1 MTRKAT
7 TCIIVTLLLCVT
19 SSAQNK
25 VTYQRDYRFYSER
38 IAGTYIPKDIDEAID
53 SLDTIL
59 SEKDKRFIAD
69 SLSMEEFCAA
79 AHLGVGMWM
88 RNEWGLW
95 SGSRLQKFF
104 TNKKVYHPDEMSH
117 EILKA
122 YYKKKIKGMDYSA
135 DRDIADRDIE
145 SHGSRTIL
153 IIKSKISDLFNGN
166 TRRKRKEVAETRRL
180 FDENG
185 CKKGTTV
192 YYQYPYGYSTAEE
205 QNNLFSYNH
214 QFTVGRITDI
224 DYGLKRIKIKLLSA
238 LSPLGIIV
246 FDGDL
251 FPNDEDN
258 YERDFNNFTPISP
271 NRFYMQIG
279 DELWFDL
286 ESDFWDFE

>member
-19 SSAQNK
+19 SSAQKK

-38 IAGTYIPKDIDEAID
+38 IEGTYIPKDIDEAID

-69 SLSMEEFCAA
+69 SLSMEEFCAD
-79 AHLGVGMWM
+79 AHFGVGMWM

-95 SGSRLQKFF
+95 SGSRLQKFL
-104 TNKKVYHPDEMSH
+104 TKKKVYHPDEMSY

-135 DRDIADRDIE
+135 DRDIE

-153 IIKSKISDLFNGN
+153 IVKSKISDLFNGYP
-166 TRRKRKEVAETRRL
+166 RRKRREAAETRWL

-185 CKKGTTV
+185 CTKGTTV
-192 YYQYPYGYSTAEE
+192 YYQYPYGCSTAEE
-205 QNNLFSYNH
+205 QNNLFSDNP
-214 QFTVGRITDI
+214 QFPVGRITDI

-251 FPNDEDN
+251 FPDDEDN
-258 YERDFNNFTPISP
+258 YERDFNNFTPFGP

-286 ESDFWDFE
+286 ESDFWEIE

>member
-7 TCIIVTLLLCVT
+7 TCIIVTLLLFVT
-19 SSAQNK
+19 SSAQKK

-38 IAGTYIPKDIDEAID
+38 IEGTYIPKDIDEAID

-69 SLSMEEFCAA
+69 SLSMEEFCAD
-79 AHLGVGMWM
+79 AHFGVGMWM

-95 SGSRLQKFF
+95 SGSRLQKFL
-104 TNKKVYHPDEMSH
+104 TKKKVYHPDEMSY

-135 DRDIADRDIE
+135 DRDIE

-153 IIKSKISDLFNGN
+153 IVKSKISDLFNGYP
-166 TRRKRKEVAETRRL
+166 RRKRREAAETRWL

-185 CKKGTTV
+185 CTKGTTV
-192 YYQYPYGYSTAEE
+192 YYQYPYGCSTAEE
-205 QNNLFSYNH
+205 QNNLFSDNP
-214 QFTVGRITDI
+214 QFPVGRITDI

-251 FPNDEDN
+251 FPDDEDN
-258 YERDFNNFTPISP
+258 YERDFNNFTPFGP

-286 ESDFWDFE
+286 ESDFWEIE

>member
-19 SSAQNK
+19 SSAQKK

-38 IAGTYIPKDIDEAID
+38 IEGTYIPKDIDEAID

-69 SLSMEEFCAA
+69 SLSMEEFCAD
-79 AHLGVGMWM
+79 AHFGVGMWM

-95 SGSRLQKFF
+95 SGSRLQKFL
-104 TNKKVYHPDEMSH
+104 TKKKVYHPDEMSY

-135 DRDIADRDIE
+135 DRDIE

-153 IIKSKISDLFNGN
+153 IVKSKISDLFNGYP
-166 TRRKRKEVAETRRL
+166 RRKRKEAAETRWL

-185 CKKGTTV
+185 CTKGTTV
-192 YYQYPYGYSTAEE
+192 YYQYPYGCSTAEE
-205 QNNLFSYNH
+205 QNNLFSDNP
-214 QFTVGRITDI
+214 QFPVGRITDI

-251 FPNDEDN
+251 FPDDEDN
-258 YERDFNNFTPISP
+258 YERDFNNFIPLGP

-286 ESDFWDFE
+286 ESDFWEIE

>member
-1 MTRKAT
+1 MTREAT

-19 SSAQNK
+19 SSAQKK

-38 IAGTYIPKDIDEAID
+38 IEGTYIPKDIDEAID

-69 SLSMEEFCAA
+69 SLSMEEFCAD
-79 AHLGVGMWM
+79 AHFGVGMWM
-88 RNEWGLW
+88 RNEWGLL
-95 SGSRLQKFF
+95 SGSRLQKFL
-104 TNKKVYHPDEMSH
+104 TKKKVYHPDEMSY

-135 DRDIADRDIE
+135 DRDIE

-153 IIKSKISDLFNGN
+153 IVKSKISDLFNGYP
-166 TRRKRKEVAETRRL
+166 RRKRKEAAETRWL

-185 CKKGTTV
+185 CTKGTTV
-192 YYQYPYGYSTAEE
+192 YYQYPYGCSTAEE
-205 QNNLFSYNH
+205 QNNLFSDNP
-214 QFTVGRITDI
+214 QFPVGRITDI

-251 FPNDEDN
+251 FPDDEDN
-258 YERDFNNFTPISP
+258 YERDFNNFTPFGP

-286 ESDFWDFE
+286 ESDFWEIE

>member
-1 MTRKAT
+1 MIMTRKAT

-19 SSAQNK
+19 SSAQKK

-38 IAGTYIPKDIDEAID
+38 IEGTYIPKDIDEAID

-69 SLSMEEFCAA
+69 SLSMEEFCAD
-79 AHLGVGMWM
+79 AHFGVGMWM

-95 SGSRLQKFF
+95 SGSRLQKFL
-104 TNKKVYHPDEMSH
+104 TKKKVYHPDEMSY

-135 DRDIADRDIE
+135 DRDIE

-153 IIKSKISDLFNGN
+153 IVKSKISDLFNGYP
-166 TRRKRKEVAETRRL
+166 RRKRKEAAETRWL

-185 CKKGTTV
+185 CTKGTTV
-192 YYQYPYGYSTAEE
+192 YYQYPYGCSTAEE
-205 QNNLFSYNH
+205 QNNLFSDNP
-214 QFTVGRITDI
+214 QFPVGRITDI

-251 FPNDEDN
+251 FPDDEDN
-258 YERDFNNFTPISP
+258 YERDFNSFTPFGP

-286 ESDFWDFE
+286 ESDFWEIE

>member
-1 MTRKAT
+1 MTREAT

-19 SSAQNK
+19 SSAQKK

-38 IAGTYIPKDIDEAID
+38 IEGTYIPKDIDEAID

-69 SLSMEEFCAA
+69 SLSMEEFCAD
-79 AHLGVGMWM
+79 AHFGVGMWM

-95 SGSRLQKFF
+95 SGSRLQKFL
-104 TNKKVYHPDEMSH
+104 TKKKVYHPDEMSY

-122 YYKKKIKGMDYSA
+122 YYKKKIKGMDYS
-135 DRDIADRDIE
+135 ADRDIE

-153 IIKSKISDLFNGN
+153 IIKSKISDLFNGY
-166 TRRKRKEVAETRRL
+166 TRRKRKEAAETRRL

-185 CKKGTTV
+185 CTKGTTV
-192 YYQYPYGYSTAEE
+192 YYQYPYGCSTAEE
-205 QNNLFSYNH
+205 QNNLFSDNP
-214 QFTVGRITDI
+214 QFPVGRITDI

-251 FPNDEDN
+251 FPDDEDN
-258 YERDFNNFTPISP
+258 YERDFNNFTPFGP

-286 ESDFWDFE
+286 ESDFWEIE

>member
-1 MTRKAT
+1 MTREAT

-19 SSAQNK
+19 SSAQKK

-38 IAGTYIPKDIDEAID
+38 IEGTYIPKDIDEAID

-69 SLSMEEFCAA
+69 SLSMEEFCAD
-79 AHLGVGMWM
+79 AHFGVGMWM

-95 SGSRLQKFF
+95 SGSRLQKFL
-104 TNKKVYHPDEMSH
+104 TKKKVYHPDEMSY

-135 DRDIADRDIE
+135 DRDIE
-145 SHGSRTIL
+145 SHGARTIL
-153 IIKSKISDLFNGN
+153 IIKSKISDLFNGY
-166 TRRKRKEVAETRRL
+166 TRRKRKEAAETRRL

-185 CKKGTTV
+185 CTKGTTV
-192 YYQYPYGYSTAEE
+192 YYQYPYGCSTAEE
-205 QNNLFSYNH
+205 QNNLFSDNP
-214 QFTVGRITDI
+214 QFPVGRITDI

-251 FPNDEDN
+251 FPDDVDN
-258 YERDFNNFTPISP
+258 YERDFNNFTPFGP

-286 ESDFWDFE
+286 ESDFWEIE

>member
-19 SSAQNK
+19 SSAQKK

-38 IAGTYIPKDIDEAID
+38 IEGTYIPKDIDEAID

-69 SLSMEEFCAA
+69 SLSMEEFCAD
-79 AHLGVGMWM
+79 AHFGVGMWM

-95 SGSRLQKFF
+95 SGSRLQRFLTK
-104 TNKKVYHPDEMSH
+104 KKVYHPDEMSY

-135 DRDIADRDIE
+135 DRDIE

-153 IIKSKISDLFNGN
+153 IVKSKISDLFNGYP
-166 TRRKRKEVAETRRL
+166 RRKRKEAAETRWL

-185 CKKGTTV
+185 CTKGTTV
-192 YYQYPYGYSTAEE
+192 YYQYPYGCSTAEE
-205 QNNLFSYNH
+205 QNNLFSDNP
-214 QFTVGRITDI
+214 QFPVGRITDI

-251 FPNDEDN
+251 FPDDEDN
-258 YERDFNNFTPISP
+258 YERDFNNFTPFGP

-279 DELWFDL
+279 GELWFDL
-286 ESDFWDFE
+286 ESDFWEIE

>member
-19 SSAQNK
+19 SSAQKK

-38 IAGTYIPKDIDEAID
+38 IEGTYIPKDIDEAID

-69 SLSMEEFCAA
+69 SLSMEEFCAD
-79 AHLGVGMWM
+79 AHFGVGMWM

-104 TNKKVYHPDEMSH
+104 TDKKVYHPDEMSH

-135 DRDIADRDIE
+135 DRDIE

-153 IIKSKISDLFNGN
+153 IVKSKISDLFNGYP
-166 TRRKRKEVAETRRL
+166 RRKRKEAAETRWL

-185 CKKGTTV
+185 CTKGTTV
-192 YYQYPYGYSTAEE
+192 YYQYPYGCSTAEE
-205 QNNLFSYNH
+205 QNNLFSDNP
-214 QFTVGRITDI
+214 QFPVGRITDI

-251 FPNDEDN
+251 FPDDEDN
-258 YERDFNNFTPISP
+258 YERDFNNFTPFGP

-286 ESDFWDFE
+286 ESDFWEIE

>member
-19 SSAQNK
+19 SSAQKK

-38 IAGTYIPKDIDEAID
+38 IEGTYIPKDIDEAID

-69 SLSMEEFCAA
+69 SLSMEEFCADV
-79 AHLGVGMWM
+79 HFGVGMWM

-95 SGSRLQKFF
+95 SGSRLQKFL
-104 TNKKVYHPDEMSH
+104 TKKKVYHPDEMSY

-135 DRDIADRDIE
+135 DRDIE

-153 IIKSKISDLFNGN
+153 IVKSKISDLFNGYP
-166 TRRKRKEVAETRRL
+166 RRKRKEAAETRWL

-185 CKKGTTV
+185 CTKGTTV
-192 YYQYPYGYSTAEE
+192 YYQYPYGCSTAEE
-205 QNNLFSYNH
+205 QNNLFSDNP
-214 QFTVGRITDI
+214 QFPVGRITDI

-251 FPNDEDN
+251 FPDDEDN
-258 YERDFNNFTPISP
+258 YERDFNNFTPFGP

-286 ESDFWDFE
+286 ESDFWEIE

>member
-1 MTRKAT
+1 MIMTRKAT

-19 SSAQNK
+19 SSAQKK

-38 IAGTYIPKDIDEAID
+38 IEGTYIPKDIDEAID

-69 SLSMEEFCAA
+69 SLSMEEFCAD
-79 AHLGVGMWM
+79 AHFGVGMWM

-95 SGSRLQKFF
+95 SGSRLQKFL
-104 TNKKVYHPDEMSH
+104 TKKKVYHPDEMSY

-135 DRDIADRDIE
+135 DRDIE

-153 IIKSKISDLFNGN
+153 IVKSKISDLFNGYP
-166 TRRKRKEVAETRRL
+166 RRKRKEAAETRRL

-185 CKKGTTV
+185 CTKGTTV
-192 YYQYPYGYSTAEE
+192 YYQYPYGCSTAEE
-205 QNNLFSYNH
+205 QNNLFSDNP
-214 QFTVGRITDI
+214 QFPVGRITDI

-251 FPNDEDN
+251 FPDDEDN
-258 YERDFNNFTPISP
+258 YERDFNNFTPFGP

-286 ESDFWDFE
+286 ESDFWEIE

>member
-19 SSAQNK
+19 SSAQKK

-38 IAGTYIPKDIDEAID
+38 IEGTYIPKDIDEAID

-69 SLSMEEFCAA
+69 SLSMEEFCAD
-79 AHLGVGMWM
+79 AHFGVGMWM

-95 SGSRLQKFF
+95 SGSRLQKFL
-104 TNKKVYHPDEMSH
+104 TKKKVYHPDEMSY

-135 DRDIADRDIE
+135 DRDIE

-153 IIKSKISDLFNGN
+153 IIKSEISDLFNGY
-166 TRRKRKEVAETRRL
+166 TRRKRKEAAETRRL

-185 CKKGTTV
+185 CTKGTTV
-192 YYQYPYGYSTAEE
+192 YYQYPYGCSTAEE
-205 QNNLFSYNH
+205 QNNLFSDNP
-214 QFTVGRITDI
+214 QFPVGRITDI

-251 FPNDEDN
+251 FPDDEDN
-258 YERDFNNFTPISP
+258 YERDFNNFTPFGP

-286 ESDFWDFE
+286 ESDFWEIE

>member
-19 SSAQNK
+19 SSAQKK

-38 IAGTYIPKDIDEAID
+38 IEGTYIPKDIDEAID

-69 SLSMEEFCAA
+69 SLSMEEFCAD
-79 AHLGVGMWM
+79 AHFGVGMWM
-88 RNEWGLW
+88 RNEWRLW
-95 SGSRLQKFF
+95 SGSRLQKFL
-104 TNKKVYHPDEMSH
+104 TKKKVYHPDEMSY

-135 DRDIADRDIE
+135 DRDIE

-153 IIKSKISDLFNGN
+153 IVKSKISDLFNGYP
-166 TRRKRKEVAETRRL
+166 RRKRKEAAETRWL

-185 CKKGTTV
+185 CTKGTTV
-192 YYQYPYGYSTAEE
+192 YYQYPYGCSTAEE
-205 QNNLFSYNH
+205 QNNLFSDNP
-214 QFTVGRITDI
+214 QFPVGRITDI

-251 FPNDEDN
+251 FPDDEDN
-258 YERDFNNFTPISP
+258 YERDFNNFTPFGP

-286 ESDFWDFE
+286 ESDFWEIE

>member
-19 SSAQNK
+19 SSAQKK

-38 IAGTYIPKDIDEAID
+38 IEGTYIPKDIDEAID

-69 SLSMEEFCAA
+69 SLSMEEFCAD
-79 AHLGVGMWM
+79 AHFGVGMWM

-95 SGSRLQKFF
+95 SGSRLQKFL
-104 TNKKVYHPDEMSH
+104 TKKKVYHPDEMSY

-135 DRDIADRDIE
+135 DRDIE

-153 IIKSKISDLFNGN
+153 IVKSKISDLFNGYP
-166 TRRKRKEVAETRRL
+166 RRKRKEAAETRWL

-185 CKKGTTV
+185 CTKGTTV
-192 YYQYPYGYSTAEE
+192 YYQYPYGCSTAEE
-205 QNNLFSYNH
+205 QNNLFSDNP
-214 QFTVGRITDI
+214 QFPVGRITDI

-251 FPNDEDN
+251 FPDDEDN
-258 YERDFNNFTPISP
+258 YERDFNNFIPFGP

-286 ESDFWDFE
+286 ESDFWEIV

>member
-19 SSAQNK
+19 SSAQKK

-38 IAGTYIPKDIDEAID
+38 IEGTYIPKDIDEAID

-69 SLSMEEFCAA
+69 SLSMEEFCAD
-79 AHLGVGMWM
+79 AHFGVGMWM

-95 SGSRLQKFF
+95 SGSRLQKFL
-104 TNKKVYHPDEMSH
+104 TKKKVYHPDEMSY

-135 DRDIADRDIE
+135 DRDIE

-153 IIKSKISDLFNGN
+153 IVKSKISDLFNGYP
-166 TRRKRKEVAETRRL
+166 RRKRKEAAETRWL

-185 CKKGTTV
+185 CTKGTTV
-192 YYQYPYGYSTAEE
+192 YYQYPYGCSTAEE
-205 QNNLFSYNH
+205 QNNLFSDNP
-214 QFTVGRITDI
+214 QFPVGRITDI
-224 DYGLKRIKIKLLSA
+224 DYGLKRIRIKLLSA

-251 FPNDEDN
+251 FPDDEDN
-258 YERDFNNFTPISP
+258 YERDFNNFIPFGP

-286 ESDFWDFE
+286 ESDFWEIE

>member
-19 SSAQNK
+19 SSAQKK

-38 IAGTYIPKDIDEAID
+38 IEGTYIPKDIDEAID

-69 SLSMEEFCAA
+69 SLSMEEFCAD
-79 AHLGVGMWM
+79 AHFGVGMWM

-95 SGSRLQKFF
+95 SGSRLQKFL
-104 TNKKVYHPDEMSH
+104 TKKKVYHPDEMSY

-135 DRDIADRDIE
+135 DRDIE

-153 IIKSKISDLFNGN
+153 IVKSKISDLFNGYP
-166 TRRKRKEVAETRRL
+166 RRKRKEAAETRWL

-185 CKKGTTV
+185 CTKGTTV
-192 YYQYPYGYSTAEE
+192 YYQYPYGCSTAEE
-205 QNNLFSYNH
+205 QNNLFSDNP
-214 QFTVGRITDI
+214 QFPVGRITDI

-251 FPNDEDN
+251 FPDDEDN
-258 YERDFNNFTPISP
+258 YERDFNNFIPFGP

-286 ESDFWDFE
+286 ESDFWEIE

>member
-19 SSAQNK
+19 SSAQKK

-38 IAGTYIPKDIDEAID
+38 IEGTYIPKDIDEAID

-69 SLSMEEFCAA
+69 SLSMEEFCAD
-79 AHLGVGMWM
+79 AHFGVGMWM

-95 SGSRLQKFF
+95 SGSRLQKFL
-104 TNKKVYHPDEMSH
+104 TKKKVYHPDEMSY

-135 DRDIADRDIE
+135 DRDIE

-153 IIKSKISDLFNGN
+153 IVKSKITDLFNGYP
-166 TRRKRKEVAETRRL
+166 RRKRKEAAETRWL

-185 CKKGTTV
+185 CTKGTTV
-192 YYQYPYGYSTAEE
+192 YYQYPYGCSTAEE
-205 QNNLFSYNH
+205 QNNLFSDNP
-214 QFTVGRITDI
+214 QFPVGRITDI

-251 FPNDEDN
+251 FPDDEDN
-258 YERDFNNFTPISP
+258 YERDFNNFTPFGP

-286 ESDFWDFE
+286 ESDFWEIE

>member
-1 MTRKAT
+1 MIMTRKAT

-19 SSAQNK
+19 SSAQKK

-38 IAGTYIPKDIDEAID
+38 IEGTYIPKDIDEAID

-69 SLSMEEFCAA
+69 SLSMEEFCAD
-79 AHLGVGMWM
+79 AHFGVGMWM

-95 SGSRLQKFF
+95 SGSRLQKFL
-104 TNKKVYHPDEMSH
+104 TKKKVDHPDEMSY

-135 DRDIADRDIE
+135 DRDIE

-153 IIKSKISDLFNGN
+153 IVKSKISDLFNGYP
-166 TRRKRKEVAETRRL
+166 RRKRKEAAETRWL

-185 CKKGTTV
+185 CTKGTTV
-192 YYQYPYGYSTAEE
+192 YYQYPYGCSTAEE
-205 QNNLFSYNH
+205 QNNLFSDNP
-214 QFTVGRITDI
+214 QFPVGRITDI

-251 FPNDEDN
+251 FPDDEDN
-258 YERDFNNFTPISP
+258 YERDFNNFTPFGP

-286 ESDFWDFE
+286 ESDFWEIE

>member
-1 MTRKAT
+1 MIMTRKAT

-19 SSAQNK
+19 SSAQKK

-38 IAGTYIPKDIDEAID
+38 IEGTYIPKDIDEAID

-69 SLSMEEFCAA
+69 SLSMEEFCAD
-79 AHLGVGMWM
+79 AHFGVGMWM

-95 SGSRLQKFF
+95 SGSRLQKFL
-104 TNKKVYHPDEMSH
+104 TKKKVYHPDEMSY

-135 DRDIADRDIE
+135 DRDIE

-153 IIKSKISDLFNGN
+153 IVKSKISDLFNGYP
-166 TRRKRKEVAETRRL
+166 RRKRKEAAETRWL

-185 CKKGTTV
+185 CTKGTTV
-192 YYQYPYGYSTAEE
+192 YYQYPYGCSTAEE
-205 QNNLFSYNH
+205 QNNLFSDNP
-214 QFTVGRITDI
+214 QFPVGRITDI

-238 LSPLGIIV
+238 LSPVGIIV

-251 FPNDEDN
+251 FPDDEDN
-258 YERDFNNFTPISP
+258 YERDFNSFTPFGP

-286 ESDFWDFE
+286 ESDFWEIE

>member
-19 SSAQNK
+19 SSAQKK

-38 IAGTYIPKDIDEAID
+38 IEGTYIPKDIDEAID

-69 SLSMEEFCAA
+69 SLSMEEFCAD
-79 AHLGVGMWM
+79 AHFGVGMWM

-95 SGSRLQKFF
+95 SGSRLQKFL
-104 TNKKVYHPDEMSH
+104 TKKKVYHPDEMSY

-135 DRDIADRDIE
+135 DRDIE

-153 IIKSKISDLFNGN
+153 IVKSKISDLFNGYP
-166 TRRKRKEVAETRRL
+166 RRKRKEAAETRRL

-185 CKKGTTV
+185 CTKGTTV
-192 YYQYPYGYSTAEE
+192 YYQYPYGCSTAEE
-205 QNNLFSYNH
+205 QNNLFSDNP
-214 QFTVGRITDI
+214 QFPVGRITDI

-251 FPNDEDN
+251 FPDDEDN
-258 YERDFNNFTPISP
+258 YERDFNNFTPFGP

-286 ESDFWDFE
+286 ESDFWEIE

>member
-1 MTRKAT
+1 MIMTREAT

-19 SSAQNK
+19 SSAQKK

-38 IAGTYIPKDIDEAID
+38 IEGTYIPKDIDEAID

-69 SLSMEEFCAA
+69 SLSMEEFCAD
-79 AHLGVGMWM
+79 AHFGVGMWM

-95 SGSRLQKFF
+95 SGSRLQKFL
-104 TNKKVYHPDEMSH
+104 TKKKVYHPDEMSY

-122 YYKKKIKGMDYSA
+122 YYKKKIKGMDYS
-135 DRDIADRDIE
+135 ADRDIE

-153 IIKSKISDLFNGN
+153 IIKSKISDLFNGY
-166 TRRKRKEVAETRRL
+166 TRRKRKEAAETRRL

-185 CKKGTTV
+185 CTKGTTV
-192 YYQYPYGYSTAEE
+192 YYQYPYGCSTAEE
-205 QNNLFSYNH
+205 QNNLFSDNP
-214 QFTVGRITDI
+214 QFPVGRITDI

-251 FPNDEDN
+251 FPDDEDN
-258 YERDFNNFTPISP
+258 YERDFNNFTPFGP

-286 ESDFWDFE
+286 ESDFWEIE

>member
-1 MTRKAT
+1 M
-7 TCIIVTLLLCVT
+7 
-19 SSAQNK
+19 
-25 VTYQRDYRFYSER
+25 
-38 IAGTYIPKDIDEAID
+38 
-53 SLDTIL
+53 
-59 SEKDKRFIAD
+59 
-69 SLSMEEFCAA
+69 
-79 AHLGVGMWM
+79 
-88 RNEWGLW
+88 
-95 SGSRLQKFF
+95 
-104 TNKKVYHPDEMSH
+104 
-117 EILKA
+117 
-122 YYKKKIKGMDYSA
+122 
-135 DRDIADRDIE
+135 
-145 SHGSRTIL
+145 
-153 IIKSKISDLFNGN
+153 
-166 TRRKRKEVAETRRL
+166 
-180 FDENG
+180 
-185 CKKGTTV
+185 

>member
-19 SSAQNK
+19 SSAQKK

-38 IAGTYIPKDIDEAID
+38 IEGTYIPKDIDEAID

-69 SLSMEEFCAA
+69 SLSMEEFCAD
-79 AHLGVGMWM
+79 AHFGVGMWM

-95 SGSRLQKFF
+95 SGSRLQKFL
-104 TNKKVYHPDEMSH
+104 TKKKVYHPDEMSY

-122 YYKKKIKGMDYSA
+122 YYKKKIKGMDYS
-135 DRDIADRDIE
+135 ADRDIE

-153 IIKSKISDLFNGN
+153 IIKSKISDLFNGY
-166 TRRKRKEVAETRRL
+166 TRRKRKEAAETRRL

-185 CKKGTTV
+185 CTKGTTV
-192 YYQYPYGYSTAEE
+192 YYQYPYGCSTAEE
-205 QNNLFSYNH
+205 QNNLFSDNP
-214 QFTVGRITDI
+214 QFPVGRITDI

-251 FPNDEDN
+251 FPDDEDN
-258 YERDFNNFTPISP
+258 YERDFNNFTPFGP

-286 ESDFWDFE
+286 ESDFWEIE

>member
-1 MTRKAT
+1 MIMTRKAT

-19 SSAQNK
+19 SSAQKK

-38 IAGTYIPKDIDEAID
+38 IEGTYIPKDIDEAID

-69 SLSMEEFCAA
+69 SLSMEEFCAD
-79 AHLGVGMWM
+79 AHFGVGMWM

-95 SGSRLQKFF
+95 SGSRLQKFL
-104 TNKKVYHPDEMSH
+104 TKKKVYHPDEMSY

-135 DRDIADRDIE
+135 DRDIE

-153 IIKSKISDLFNGN
+153 IVKSKISDLFNGYP
-166 TRRKRKEVAETRRL
+166 RRKRKEAAETRWL

-185 CKKGTTV
+185 CTKGTTV
-192 YYQYPYGYSTAEE
+192 YYQYPYGCSTAEE
-205 QNNLFSYNH
+205 QNNLFSDNP
-214 QFTVGRITDI
+214 QFPVGRITDI

-251 FPNDEDN
+251 FPDDEDN
-258 YERDFNNFTPISP
+258 YERDFNNFIPFGP

-286 ESDFWDFE
+286 ESDFWEIE

>member
-1 MTRKAT
+1 MTREAT

-19 SSAQNK
+19 SSAQKK

-38 IAGTYIPKDIDEAID
+38 IEGTYIPKDIDEAID

-69 SLSMEEFCAA
+69 SLSMEEFCAD
-79 AHLGVGMWM
+79 AHFGVGMWM

-95 SGSRLQKFF
+95 SGSRLQKFL
-104 TNKKVYHPDEMSH
+104 TKKKVYHPDEMSY

-122 YYKKKIKGMDYSA
+122 YYKKKIKGMDYS
-135 DRDIADRDIE
+135 ADRDIE

-153 IIKSKISDLFNGN
+153 IIKSKISDLFNGY
-166 TRRKRKEVAETRRL
+166 TRRKRKEAAETRWL

-185 CKKGTTV
+185 CTKGTTV
-192 YYQYPYGYSTAEE
+192 YYQYPYGCSTAEE
-205 QNNLFSYNH
+205 QNNLFSDNP
-214 QFTVGRITDI
+214 QFPVGRITDI

-251 FPNDEDN
+251 FPDDEDN
-258 YERDFNNFTPISP
+258 YERDFNNFTPFGP

-286 ESDFWDFE
+286 ESDFWEIE

>member
-1 MTRKAT
+1 MIMTRKAT

-19 SSAQNK
+19 SSAQKK

-38 IAGTYIPKDIDEAID
+38 IEGTYIPKDIDEAID

-69 SLSMEEFCAA
+69 SLSMEEFCAD
-79 AHLGVGMWM
+79 AHFGVGMWM

-95 SGSRLQKFF
+95 SGSRLQKFL
-104 TNKKVYHPDEMSH
+104 TKKKVYHPDEMSY

-135 DRDIADRDIE
+135 DRDIE

-153 IIKSKISDLFNGN
+153 IVKSKISDLFNGYP
-166 TRRKRKEVAETRRL
+166 RRKRKEAAETRWL

-185 CKKGTTV
+185 CTKGTTV
-192 YYQYPYGYSTAEE
+192 YYQYPYGCSTAEE
-205 QNNLFSYNH
+205 QNNLFSDNP
-214 QFTVGRITDI
+214 QFPVGRITDI

-251 FPNDEDN
+251 FPDDEDN
-258 YERDFNNFTPISP
+258 YERDFNNFTPFGP

-286 ESDFWDFE
+286 ESDFWEIE

>member
-19 SSAQNK
+19 SSAQKK

-38 IAGTYIPKDIDEAID
+38 IEGTYIPKDIDEAID

-69 SLSMEEFCAA
+69 FLSMEEFCAD
-79 AHLGVGMWM
+79 AHFGVGMWM

-95 SGSRLQKFF
+95 SGSRLQKFL
-104 TNKKVYHPDEMSH
+104 TKKKVYHPDEMSY

-135 DRDIADRDIE
+135 DRDIE

-153 IIKSKISDLFNGN
+153 IVKSKISDLFNGYP
-166 TRRKRKEVAETRRL
+166 RRKRKEAAETRWL

-185 CKKGTTV
+185 CTKGTTV
-192 YYQYPYGYSTAEE
+192 YYQYPYGCSTAEE
-205 QNNLFSYNH
+205 QNNLFSDNP
-214 QFTVGRITDI
+214 QFPVGRITDI

-251 FPNDEDN
+251 FPDDEDN
-258 YERDFNNFTPISP
+258 YERDFNNFTPFGP

-286 ESDFWDFE
+286 ESDFWEIE

>member
-19 SSAQNK
+19 SSAQKK

-38 IAGTYIPKDIDEAID
+38 IEGTYIPKDIDEAID

-95 SGSRLQKFF
+95 SGSRLQKFL
-104 TNKKVYHPDEMSH
+104 TKKKVYHPDEMSY

-135 DRDIADRDIE
+135 DRDIE

-153 IIKSKISDLFNGN
+153 IVKSKITDLFNGYP
-166 TRRKRKEVAETRRL
+166 RHKRKEAAETRWL

-185 CKKGTTV
+185 CTKGTTV
-192 YYQYPYGYSTAEE
+192 YYQYPYGCSTAEE
-205 QNNLFSYNH
+205 QNNLFSDNP
-214 QFTVGRITDI
+214 QFPVGRITDI

-251 FPNDEDN
+251 FPDDKDN
-258 YERDFNNFTPISP
+258 YERDFNNFTPFGP

-286 ESDFWDFE
+286 ESDFWEIE

>member
-59 SEKDKRFIAD
+59 SEKVKRFIAD

-104 TNKKVYHPDEMSH
+104 TDKKVYHPDEM
-117 EILKA
+117 
-122 YYKKKIKGMDYSA
+122 
-135 DRDIADRDIE
+135 
-145 SHGSRTIL
+145 
-153 IIKSKISDLFNGN
+153 
-166 TRRKRKEVAETRRL
+166 
-180 FDENG
+180 
-185 CKKGTTV
+185 
-192 YYQYPYGYSTAEE
+192 
-205 QNNLFSYNH
+205 
-214 QFTVGRITDI
+214 
-224 DYGLKRIKIKLLSA
+224 
-238 LSPLGIIV
+238 
-246 FDGDL
+246 
-251 FPNDEDN
+251 
-258 YERDFNNFTPISP
+258 
-271 NRFYMQIG
+271 
-279 DELWFDL
+279 
-286 ESDFWDFE
+286 

>member
-19 SSAQNK
+19 SSAQKK

-38 IAGTYIPKDIDEAID
+38 IEGTYIPKDIDEAID

-69 SLSMEEFCAA
+69 SLSMEEFCAD
-79 AHLGVGMWM
+79 AHFGVGMWM

-95 SGSRLQKFF
+95 SGSRLQKFL
-104 TNKKVYHPDEMSH
+104 TKKKVYHPDEMSY

-135 DRDIADRDIE
+135 DRDIE

-153 IIKSKISDLFNGN
+153 IVKSKISDLFNGYP
-166 TRRKRKEVAETRRL
+166 RRKRKEAAETRWL

-185 CKKGTTV
+185 CTKGTTV
-192 YYQYPYGYSTAEE
+192 YYQYPYGCSTAEE
-205 QNNLFSYNH
+205 QNNLFSDNP
-214 QFTVGRITDI
+214 QFPVGRITDI

-251 FPNDEDN
+251 FPDDEDN
-258 YERDFNNFTPISP
+258 YERDFNSFTPFGP

-286 ESDFWDFE
+286 ESDFWEIE

>member
-1 MTRKAT
+1 MMTRKAT

-19 SSAQNK
+19 SSAQKK

-38 IAGTYIPKDIDEAID
+38 IEGTYIPKDIDEAID

-69 SLSMEEFCAA
+69 SLSMEEFCAD
-79 AHLGVGMWM
+79 AHFGVGMWM

-95 SGSRLQKFF
+95 SGSRLQKFL
-104 TNKKVYHPDEMSH
+104 TKKKVYHPDEMSY

-135 DRDIADRDIE
+135 DRDIE

-153 IIKSKISDLFNGN
+153 IVKSKISDLFNGYP
-166 TRRKRKEVAETRRL
+166 RRKRKEAAETRRL

-185 CKKGTTV
+185 CTKGTTV
-192 YYQYPYGYSTAEE
+192 YYQYPYGCSTAEE
-205 QNNLFSYNH
+205 QNNLFSDNP
-214 QFTVGRITDI
+214 QFPIGRITDI

-251 FPNDEDN
+251 FPDDEDN
-258 YERDFNNFTPISP
+258 YERDFNNFTPFGP

-286 ESDFWDFE
+286 ESDFWEIE

>member
-19 SSAQNK
+19 SSAQKK

-38 IAGTYIPKDIDEAID
+38 IEGTYIPKDIDEAID

-69 SLSMEEFCAA
+69 FLSMEEFCAD
-79 AHLGVGMWM
+79 AHFGVGMWM

-95 SGSRLQKFF
+95 SGSRLQKFL
-104 TNKKVYHPDEMSH
+104 TKKKVYHPDEMSY

-135 DRDIADRDIE
+135 DRDIE

-153 IIKSKISDLFNGN
+153 IVKSKISDLFNGYP
-166 TRRKRKEVAETRRL
+166 RRKRKEAAETRRL

-185 CKKGTTV
+185 CTKGTTV
-192 YYQYPYGYSTAEE
+192 YYQYPYGCSTAEE
-205 QNNLFSYNH
+205 QNNLFSDNP
-214 QFTVGRITDI
+214 QFPVGRITDI

-251 FPNDEDN
+251 FPDDEDN
-258 YERDFNNFTPISP
+258 YERDFNNFTPFGP

-286 ESDFWDFE
+286 ESDFWEIE

>member
-19 SSAQNK
+19 SSAQKK

-38 IAGTYIPKDIDEAID
+38 IEGTYIPKDIDEAID

-69 SLSMEEFCAA
+69 SLSMEEFCAD
-79 AHLGVGMWM
+79 AHFGVGMWM

-95 SGSRLQKFF
+95 SGSRLQKFL
-104 TNKKVYHPDEMSH
+104 TKKKVYHPDEMSY

-135 DRDIADRDIE
+135 DRDIE

-153 IIKSKISDLFNGN
+153 IVKSKISDLFNGYP
-166 TRRKRKEVAETRRL
+166 RRKRKEAAETRWL

-185 CKKGTTV
+185 CTKGTTV
-192 YYQYPYGYSTAEE
+192 YYQYPYGCSTAEE
-205 QNNLFSYNH
+205 QNNLFSDNP
-214 QFTVGRITDI
+214 QFPVGRITDI

-251 FPNDEDN
+251 FPDDEDN
-258 YERDFNNFTPISP
+258 YERDFNNFTPFGP

-286 ESDFWDFE
+286 ESDFWEIV

>member
-1 MTRKAT
+1 MTREAT

-19 SSAQNK
+19 SSAQKK

-38 IAGTYIPKDIDEAID
+38 IEGTYIPKDIDEAID

-69 SLSMEEFCAA
+69 SLSMEEFCAD
-79 AHLGVGMWM
+79 AHFGVGMWM

-95 SGSRLQKFF
+95 SGSRLQKFL
-104 TNKKVYHPDEMSH
+104 TKKKVYHPDEMSY

-135 DRDIADRDIE
+135 DRDIE
-145 SHGSRTIL
+145 SHGARTIL
-153 IIKSKISDLFNGN
+153 IVKSKISDLFNGYP
-166 TRRKRKEVAETRRL
+166 RRKRKEAAETRRL

-185 CKKGTTV
+185 CTKGTTV
-192 YYQYPYGYSTAEE
+192 YYQYPYGCSTAEE
-205 QNNLFSYNH
+205 QNNLFSDNP
-214 QFTVGRITDI
+214 QFPVGRITDI

-251 FPNDEDN
+251 FPDDEDN
-258 YERDFNNFTPISP
+258 YERDFNNFTPFGP

-286 ESDFWDFE
+286 ESDFWEIE

>member
-19 SSAQNK
+19 SSAQKK

-38 IAGTYIPKDIDEAID
+38 IEGTYIPKDIDEAID

-69 SLSMEEFCAA
+69 SLSMEDFCAD
-79 AHLGVGMWM
+79 AHFGVGMWM

-95 SGSRLQKFF
+95 SGSRLQKFL
-104 TNKKVYHPDEMSH
+104 TKKKVYHPDEMSY

-135 DRDIADRDIE
+135 DRDIE

-153 IIKSKISDLFNGN
+153 IVKSKISDLFNGYP
-166 TRRKRKEVAETRRL
+166 RRKRKEAAETRRL

-185 CKKGTTV
+185 CTKGTTV
-192 YYQYPYGYSTAEE
+192 YYQYPYGCSTAEE
-205 QNNLFSYNH
+205 QNNLFSDNP
-214 QFTVGRITDI
+214 QFPVGRITDI

-251 FPNDEDN
+251 FPDDEDN
-258 YERDFNNFTPISP
+258 YERDFNNFTPFGP
-271 NRFYMQIG
+271 NRFYMQKG

-286 ESDFWDFE
+286 ESDFWEIE

>member
-19 SSAQNK
+19 SSAQKK

-38 IAGTYIPKDIDEAID
+38 IEGTYIPKDIDEAID

-69 SLSMEEFCAA
+69 SLSMEEFCAD
-79 AHLGVGMWM
+79 AHFGVGMWM

-95 SGSRLQKFF
+95 SGSRLQKFL
-104 TNKKVYHPDEMSH
+104 TKKKVYHPDEMSY

-135 DRDIADRDIE
+135 DRDIE

-153 IIKSKISDLFNGN
+153 IVKSKISDLFNGYP
-166 TRRKRKEVAETRRL
+166 RRKRKEAAETRWL

-185 CKKGTTV
+185 CTKGTTV
-192 YYQYPYGYSTAEE
+192 YYQYPYGCSTAEE
-205 QNNLFSYNH
+205 QNNLFSDNP
-214 QFTVGRITDI
+214 QFPVGRITDI

-238 LSPLGIIV
+238 LSPVGIIV

-251 FPNDEDN
+251 FPDDEDN
-258 YERDFNNFTPISP
+258 YERDFNSFTPFGP

-286 ESDFWDFE
+286 ESDFWEIE

>member
-1 MTRKAT
+1 MTREAT

-19 SSAQNK
+19 SSAQKK

-38 IAGTYIPKDIDEAID
+38 IEGTYIPKDIDEAID

-69 SLSMEEFCAA
+69 SLSMEEFCAD
-79 AHLGVGMWM
+79 AHFGVGMWM

-95 SGSRLQKFF
+95 SGSRLQKFL
-104 TNKKVYHPDEMSH
+104 TKKKVYHPDEMSY

-122 YYKKKIKGMDYSA
+122 YYKKKIKGMDYS
-135 DRDIADRDIE
+135 ADRDIE

-153 IIKSKISDLFNGN
+153 IIKSKISDLFNGYP
-166 TRRKRKEVAETRRL
+166 RRKRKEAAETRRL

-185 CKKGTTV
+185 CTKGTTV
-192 YYQYPYGYSTAEE
+192 YYQYPYGCSTAEE
-205 QNNLFSYNH
+205 QNNLFSDNP
-214 QFTVGRITDI
+214 QFPVGRITDI

-251 FPNDEDN
+251 FPDDEDN
-258 YERDFNNFTPISP
+258 YERDFNNFTPFGP

-286 ESDFWDFE
+286 ESDFWEIE